1 MGLYFLYPEIG
12 GFMKIKRII
21 MVVLIVVVLL
31 VVVLNCFSSVGTTE
45 RGIMVTFGKAGQEV
59 SEPGIHFTIPFAQTI
74 RKYSLAPVNYEIEFS
89 IGSDGAVTSD
99 MQTIGLTADVFW
111 IYDETRLYDAATK
124 YTESSLRNAIEKT
137 MLASVKE
144 SVGRYT
150 IYQIV
155 EQQEKISGEI
165 SESLKSKMKDY
176 PIVITQ
182 IAISNWDWSPA
193 FDEQIAE
200 TMKTTQQVKIAEQEL
215 QITEQEAQ
223 KQIKEAAAEQ
233 EAMVIR
239 ANAEKEKAMIEA
251 QTALEVAQLQ
261 AEAKKVEADALAYYN
276 QKVAENLEVE
286 LELKKLE
293 VEKARVEK
301 WNGQYVS
308 TYQYGP
314 IPVTQD
320 SLLGTGTTS
329 TVPEN

>member
-1 MGLYFLYPEIG
+1 
-12 GFMKIKRII
+12 MKIRRII

-59 SEPGIHFTIPFAQTI
+59 LEPGLHFTIPFAQTI

-111 IYDETRLYDAATK
+111 IYDETRLFDAATK

-155 EQQEKISGEI
+155 EQQEKISSEI

-314 IPVTQD
+314 IPVTQG

>member
-1 MGLYFLYPEIG
+1 
-12 GFMKIKRII
+12 MKVKRII
-21 MVVLIVVVLL
+21 ITAVLVVLALAVI
-31 VVVLNCFSSVGTTE
+31 LNCFSSVGTTE
-45 RGIMVTFGKAGQEV
+45 RGIMVTFGRAGTTV
-59 SEPGIHFTIPFAQTI
+59 LEPGLHFTIPFAQTI
-74 RKYSLAPVNYEIEFS
+74 RKYSLAPVNYEIDFS

-111 IYDETRLYDAATK
+111 IYDEARLYDAATK
-124 YTESSLRNAIEKT
+124 YTEASLRSAIEKT

-165 SESLKSKMKDY
+165 SDSLKNKMKDY

-215 QITEQEAQ
+215 QITQQVAQ

-233 EAMVIR
+233 EAMIIR
-239 ANAEKEKAMIEA
+239 ANAEKEKATIEA

-293 VEKARVEK
+293 VEMTRVEK

-314 IPVTQD
+314 IPVTQG
-320 SLLGTGTTS
+320 SLMGTT
-329 TVPEN
+329 TGE

>member
-1 MGLYFLYPEIG
+1 M
-12 GFMKIKRII
+12 
-21 MVVLIVVVLL
+21 
-31 VVVLNCFSSVGTTE
+31 
-45 RGIMVTFGKAGQEV
+45 
-59 SEPGIHFTIPFAQTI
+59 
-74 RKYSLAPVNYEIEFS
+74 NYEIEFS

-165 SESLKSKMKDY
+165 SESLKNKMKDY

-314 IPVTQD
+314 IPVTQG